1 MRAALRRSA
10 PLSSLAR
17 PQTLEPLP
25 PLTREGSVCMRSLST
40 LLSRHAPKESESEP
54 FLRILVTGGCGF
66 LGSHLC
72 RRLVNEGHD
81 VVAVDNFF
89 TSQKTNV
96 KDLVGKPNFEVVR
109 HDITKEFFI
118 EVDQVREDERR
129 REKTSEGV
137 PWLLRVC
144 VSACVDHVRA
154 LVFFLSRRE
163 WCELA
168 CLLAC
173 RRGERVGS

>member
-1 MRAALRRSA
+1 M
-10 PLSSLAR
+10 
-17 PQTLEPLP
+17 
-25 PLTREGSVCMRSLST
+25 
-40 LLSRHAPKESESEP
+40 APKESESEP

-144 VSACVDHVRA
+144 V
-154 LVFFLSRRE
+154 
-163 WCELA
+163 
-168 CLLAC
+168 
-173 RRGERVGS
+173 

>member
-1 MRAALRRSA
+1 M
-10 PLSSLAR
+10 
-17 PQTLEPLP
+17 
-25 PLTREGSVCMRSLST
+25 
-40 LLSRHAPKESESEP
+40 APKESESEP

-118 EVDQVREDERR
+118 EVDQVREDERSR
-129 REKTSEGV
+129 A
-137 PWLLRVC
+137 LAAARVC
-144 VSACVDHVRA
+144 AGAHLFSRGESGVSLR
-154 LVFFLSRRE
+154 
-163 WCELA
+163 A
-168 CLLAC
+168 CLLAAAA
-173 RRGERVGS
+173 REWAAK

>member
-1 MRAALRRSA
+1 M
-10 PLSSLAR
+10 P
-17 PQTLEPLP
+17 
-25 PLTREGSVCMRSLST
+25 
-40 LLSRHAPKESESEP
+40 PKESGESEP

-118 EVDQVREDERR
+118 EVDQVTTAGLCCARARER
-129 REKTSEGV
+129 
-137 PWLLRVC
+137 
-144 VSACVDHVRA
+144 
-154 LVFFLSRRE
+154 
-163 WCELA
+163 
-168 CLLAC
+168 
-173 RRGERVGS
+173 ERV

>member
-1 MRAALRRSA
+1 M
-10 PLSSLAR
+10 
-17 PQTLEPLP
+17 
-25 PLTREGSVCMRSLST
+25 
-40 LLSRHAPKESESEP
+40 APKESESEP

-129 REKTSEGV
+129 RA
-137 PWLLRVC
+137 LAAARVC
-144 VSACVDHVRA
+144 ERA
-154 LVFFLSRRE
+154 GARLFFSRRE
-163 WCELA
+163 
-168 CLLAC
+168 
-173 RRGERVGS
+173 